1 MLRAETILASLTFKS
16 SFWQSGAGVG
26 LVLGFEWVDVNVWK
40 ALGVG
45 QNWGGLMEEK
55 RAGKD
60 SMGA

>member
-45 QNWGGLMEEK
+45 QDWRGLMEGK

-60 SMGA
+60 FMGG